1 MSSRSVFQKLTVTV
15 AVQVQGLI
23 SDCLAVEQKQKHHRH
38 AANSCGPKHKTR
50 SYALAA
56 SLHSP
61 PILAGSRGPCA
72 VPPAP
77 SLRTPSQMSQ
87 RSPWPRQAAGC
98 RPKPITKSVC
108 EMPQPS
114 SVEVV
119 TSRFS
124 PKSPSISG
132 RWWPELLPGSW
143 SSFATSA
150 PRQHRETC
158 SKDST
163 VTLSSCSGSWHDIL
177 YHRSSKR
184 ENPNSDKPRA
194 DVGSPIGSRL

>member
-1 MSSRSVFQKLTVTV
+1 M

-23 SDCLAVEQKQKHHRH
+23 SDCLAVEQKHHRH

-50 SYALAA
+50 STALAA

-77 SLRTPSQMSQ
+77 TLRTPSQMSQ

-114 SVEVV
+114 SAFRLGHSTQVEVV

-132 RWWPELLPGSW
+132 RWWPGLLPGSW

-163 VTLSSCSGSWHDIL
+163 VTLSSCSVHGMTSFTTGPQNERD
-177 YHRSSKR
+177 S
-184 ENPNSDKPRA
+184 EQ
-194 DVGSPIGSRL
+194 